1 MSRTLRLR
9 VTCAALA
16 LACMAPMPTLADVP
30 GVAPLIQ
37 QGRYWQSK
45 GRQDLANQAYRRAL
59 ALDPN
64 NAEARK
70 GLAGPPPKAQPAPKP
85 TPAPAPARRAETTP
99 RPTPTPA
106 AAPSAANRT
115 QAARPSGNAGGGAS
129 RASGFK
135 ALDANDLD
143 GAERAF
149 ERAVAANRNDADAL
163 GGLGLVRLRQGR
175 FGEARDLL
183 DQASQ
188 RGSAGQWAQALASAR
203 FFGG

>member
-16 LACMAPMPTLADVP
+16 LACMAPMPALADVP

-85 TPAPAPARRAETTP
+85 TPVPAPARRVEATP

-106 AAPSAANRT
+106 AAP
-115 QAARPSGNAGGGAS
+115 
-129 RASGFK
+129 
-135 ALDANDLD
+135 
-143 GAERAF
+143 
-149 ERAVAANRNDADAL
+149 
-163 GGLGLVRLRQGR
+163 
-175 FGEARDLL
+175 
-183 DQASQ
+183 
-188 RGSAGQWAQALASAR
+188 
-203 FFGG
+203 